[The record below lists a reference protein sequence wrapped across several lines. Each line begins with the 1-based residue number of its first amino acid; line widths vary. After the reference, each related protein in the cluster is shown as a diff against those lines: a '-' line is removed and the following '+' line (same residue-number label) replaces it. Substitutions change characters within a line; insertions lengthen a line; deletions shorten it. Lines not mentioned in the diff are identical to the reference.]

1 MTAPLTDARYQD
13 PMIYDEPRAAQ
24 PPQERSSVA
33 RNAVYLVFGQ
43 VVTTTLAILLSAALG
58 RSLGAGDFGLYFL
71 ISTFATFAYVVADW
85 GQQYYVIREV
95 ARVPERGGEFL
106 GTALVLRV
114 AGAVLVAAPVGLVSW
129 ALGYDA
135 RTCWF
140 SVAFIAI
147 TLPFFLAQGF
157 GMVFRGRDR
166 MGLDAA
172 VSVVNKVLM
181 LGLALAALA
190 MGMGL
195 GGVVVAQALAGAV
208 AVVAATRLYRRVALG
223 PLRFSWEAAREMIA
237 CGTPILAMMIAASVQ
252 PYLDAI
258 ILSKLAPADAVGWF
272 GAAKN
277 IMGTLL
283 APALIIGAAG
293 FPRLSRAATDTA
305 VFQGEVRAAL
315 RPMLLLG
322 ALAGAGTYLFGDVA
336 IGIVYGERNFGPAG
350 TIVKIFGPGL
360 FLLFIDVLFGYALTA
375 LGRTGAFSMVKIL
388 SVLVSTGLDLVLIP
402 LFQQRSGNGGAG
414 AVLAFVL
421 SEVVVFGGALL
432 LMPRGSLRPAVA
444 LDIGRAVG
452 AGVITALLFQW
463 LPPIPFYLGI
473 PLCIVTFVL
482 LAKAVGLVRRDD
494 LLLLRTALRKGSA
507 ASTPPTAE
515 GGADRSPAS

>member
-1 MTAPLTDARYQD
+1 
-13 PMIYDEPRAAQ
+13 
-24 PPQERSSVA
+24 
-33 RNAVYLVFGQ
+33 
-43 VVTTTLAILLSAALG
+43 
-58 RSLGAGDFGLYFL
+58 
-71 ISTFATFAYVVADW
+71 
-85 GQQYYVIREV
+85 
-95 ARVPERGGEFL
+95 
-106 GTALVLRV
+106 
-114 AGAVLVAAPVGLVSW
+114 
-129 ALGYDA
+129 
-135 RTCWF
+135 
-140 SVAFIAI
+140 
-147 TLPFFLAQGF
+147 
-157 GMVFRGRDR
+157 
-166 MGLDAA
+166 
-172 VSVVNKVLM
+172 
-181 LGLALAALA
+181 
-190 MGMGL
+190 
-195 GGVVVAQALAGAV
+195 V

-305 VFQGEVRAAL
+305 VFQGEVRATL

-336 IGIVYGERNFGPAG
+336 IGIVYGQRNFGPAG

-494 LLLLRTALRKGSA
+494 LLLLRTALRQGSA